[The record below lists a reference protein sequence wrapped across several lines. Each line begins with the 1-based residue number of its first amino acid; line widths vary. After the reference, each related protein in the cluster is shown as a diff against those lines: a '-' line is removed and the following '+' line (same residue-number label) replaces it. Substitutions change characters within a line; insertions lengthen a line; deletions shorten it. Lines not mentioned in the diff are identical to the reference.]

1 MVEPAPL
8 HPVNRRHLAELRGD
22 LGILQHAIGAK
33 PDPSHG
39 YSLDDAARALQVD
52 RLHARELGW
61 PAVAES
67 AALNLRFLEDA
78 FDPSTGR
85 FRRLRDIEGA
95 WLDGPAS
102 DDTSGRAMLALGETI
117 ASVPDDAIRDRA
129 IELFGRAL
137 PAASKLKSPRAT
149 AALILGLAAVVRASA
164 KAGATQPALAAM
176 APDSTAL
183 MRRLAT
189 DIHARFLWAAGP
201 GWPWLET
208 SLGSESALLPRA
220 LIVAGAMLNADV
232 MLRIGLQVL
241 DWLVSVQT
249 ATAGHLA
256 PVGSGGW
263 PRGGERAQFDQQPI
277 ETTSLLLAADAAH
290 RATGDS
296 RYRDAMELAY
306 GWFHGRNDLGK
317 PMAQP
322 SRGAGFDALT
332 PKGASRNQGAEAT
345 LMWLTAL
352 EHIRAMRAALAAK
365 ADAAPPPDPMPMA
378 PVRMRTERA
387 RAKAATFVN
396 PIPPLAPSVG

>member
-1 MVEPAPL
+1 
-8 HPVNRRHLAELRGD
+8 
-22 LGILQHAIGAK
+22 
-33 PDPSHG
+33 
-39 YSLDDAARALQVD
+39 
-52 RLHARELGW
+52 
-61 PAVAES
+61 
-67 AALNLRFLEDA
+67 
-78 FDPSTGR
+78 
-85 FRRLRDIEGA
+85 
-95 WLDGPAS
+95 
-102 DDTSGRAMLALGETI
+102 
-117 ASVPDDAIRDRA
+117 VPDDAIRDRA